1 MTSTATAPATPDRRS
16 KVFLGL
22 LLLLVGGIF
31 VYPLLGRDRTA
42 RAILDLVLFSV
53 LMAMPFV
60 VGHYR
65 RLPYL
70 TLALG
75 IADLALSALSYARES
90 WPLDLLTRIVDL
102 AFWGVLLCT
111 MLASVLRA
119 ERVTG
124 IKIYSA
130 IAVYL
135 MIGFAW
141 AGLYALV
148 DLLQPGSFS
157 GPALNMTP
165 GYEPYLQ
172 LYDTATS
179 IYLSFVTLTTL
190 GFGDVT
196 PTTVPART
204 LVWVEALVGQ
214 LYLAVLV
221 ARLVSLQ
228 ITHAGSPTSAELA
241 AAAPPVQPGAAPPA
255 PPAEVPAA
263 LQAEW
268 RALLLEQRAQIEQHE
283 AEWRALLLRQQQ
295 QIEQLEARVQPRAA
309 ALDAGGHEPERTDP
323 LAREAP

>member
-1 MTSTATAPATPDRRS
+1 MTSTVTAPATPDRRS
-16 KVFLGL
+16 TVFLVL

-31 VYPLLGRDRTA
+31 VYPLLSRDPTA
-42 RAILDLVLFSV
+42 RAILDAVLFSD

-60 VGHYR
+60 GGHYR
-65 RLPYL
+65 RLAYL

-75 IADLALSALSYARES
+75 ITDVALSALSYASES
-90 WPLDLLTRIVDL
+90 GPLDLVTRIVDL
-102 AFWGVLLCT
+102 AFWGVLLGT

-135 MIGFAW
+135 MIGFLW
-141 AGLYALV
+141 SGLYALV
-148 DLLQPGSFS
+148 DILQPGSFS

-172 LYDTATS
+172 HYDTATS

-196 PTTVPART
+196 PTTVTART

-228 ITHAGSPTSAELA
+228 ITHASSPPTTAER
-241 AAAPPVQPGAAPPA
+241 AAAPPVQPGSSSPDPPA
-255 PPAEVPAA
+255 DDAAA
-263 LQAEW
+263 LQ
-268 RALLLEQRAQIEQHE
+268 

-295 QIEQLEARVQPRAA
+295 QIERLETEWRALLLKQQQQIERLEAQVEPPAA
-309 ALDAGGHEPERTDP
+309 ALGETRAGD
-323 LAREAP
+323 

>member
-1 MTSTATAPATPDRRS
+1 MPGRELAQPPAKRYNRCMIDMALASTATAPATPDRRS
-16 KVFLGL
+16 TVFLGL

-31 VYPLLGRDRTA
+31 VYPLLGRDPTA
-42 RAILDLVLFSV
+42 RVILDVVVFSD

-60 VGHYR
+60 AGHYR
-65 RLPYL
+65 RLAYL

-75 IADLALSALSYARES
+75 IADLALSALGYARET
-90 WPLDLLTRIVDL
+90 WPLDLLTRVVDL
-102 AFWGVLLCT
+102 AFWGVLLGT

-124 IKIYSA
+124 IKVYSA

-135 MIGFAW
+135 MIGFFW
-141 AGLYALV
+141 GGLYALL
-148 DLLQPGSFS
+148 DFLQPGSFS
-157 GPALNMTP
+157 GTALNMTP

-172 LYDTATS
+172 RYDTATS

-196 PTTVPART
+196 PTTVQART

-228 ITHAGSPTSAELA
+228 ITHASSPTTTAELT
-241 AAAPPVQPGAAPPA
+241 AAPPVQPGAAPPD
-255 PPAEVPAA
+255 PPADDAAA
-263 LQAEW
+263 LQ
-268 RALLLEQRAQIEQHE
+268 

-295 QIEQLEARVQPRAA
+295 QIEQLEAQVQPPAA
-309 ALDAGGHEPERTDP
+309 ALGETRAGD
-323 LAREAP
+323 